1 MPIKRGVE
9 EAAETD
15 LIEEADTEGHM
26 PRIKIVEEAET
37 EGHAVRVRVVEEAS
51 ETDLVEDADTEG
63 HMPRI
68 RPPGADSEGQKRINR
83 R

>member
-1 MPIKRGVE
+1 MPIRKNE

-37 EGHAVRVRVVEEAS
+37 EGHGVRVRVVEEA
-51 ETDLVEDADTEG
+51 D
-63 HMPRI
+63 R
-68 RPPGADSEGQKRINR
+68 EGQKRIKR
-83 R
+83 G

>member
-1 MPIKRGVE
+1 MPHRKNE

-15 LIEEADTEGHM
+15 LIEEADTEGHGW
-26 PRIKIVEEAET
+26 RAFKIEEADT
-37 EGHAVRVRVVEEAS
+37 EGHGVRVRVVEEAS